1 MALIIEDGSIVVGA
15 ESYATAAELVVY
27 AANFSKTIPTDAAV
41 QEALLRRAALQMDAI
56 CWKGN
61 AVTRDQPLSWPRYN
75 MVRHGWPLPLNVIPP
90 QVKAGQMAL
99 ATEIYADDLVDP
111 NTKSGAITKKVVGPL
126 EFDYAPASPIIT
138 KPASVRQS
146 YAQFTG
152 LVEPTGQLKLSRS

>member
-27 AANFSKTIPTDAAV
+27 AANFGKTIPADAVA
-41 QEALLRRAALQMDAI
+41 QEALLRRSALQMEAI
-56 CWKGN
+56 CWKGI
-61 AVTRDQPLSWPRYN
+61 AMYRDQALSWPRAGVCRN
-75 MVRHGWPLPLNVIPP
+75 GWDLLPNEIPL

-99 ATEIYADDLVDP
+99 AAEIYADDLVDP

-152 LVEPTGQLKLSRS
+152 LVESPGQIKLSRS

>member
-1 MALIIEDGSIVVGA
+1 MALVIEDGSVVPGA
-15 ESYATAAELVVY
+15 ESFATADELVTYAT
-27 AANFSKTIPTDAAV
+27 NFGKTIPIDPVA
-41 QEALLRRAALQMDAI
+41 QEALLRRSALQMDAI
-56 CWKGN
+56 CWKGC
-61 AVTRDQPLSWPRYN
+61 AIHRDQALAWPRSGVCRN
-75 MVRHGWPLPLNVIPP
+75 GWDLPWNQIPP

-126 EFDYAPASPIIT
+126 EFDYAAASTVIT

-152 LVEPTGQLKLSRS
+152 LVESSGQIKLSRS